1 MRAFVASQFS
11 SLLEYKV
18 RNIAFNQGTHTDM
31 IVSRNPFEPLPSL
44 AVKPD
49 NFEVLHSAESFRIRL
64 LDAISK
70 ATSRIYLVALYLED
84 DAAGREIFTALY
96 EAKQRNPGLDI
107 NVCVDWNRA
116 QRGLIGAESS
126 EGNAALYKKFANT
139 FKHPVPVY
147 GIPVRGKEVFGV
159 LHLKGFIVDD
169 TVIYSGASLNNV
181 YLQYNDRY
189 RFDRYH
195 VISHKTLADSMVKF
209 IQDEMIAHPA
219 VNDLAREDKPET
231 KDIKADIRQLRSSLA
246 RAKYQFTAEEV
257 APQDVKVTPL
267 VGLGKRRNLLNQ
279 KIVQLLASAKEEIF
293 ICTPYFNLPKS
304 LHREIK
310 RAIRRGVKVTVVV
323 GDKTANDFY
332 ISPEEEF
339 KTIGGLPYLYELNLR
354 RFAKANEASIA
365 ARKLSIHLWK
375 HANNSFHLKG
385 IWVDK
390 RYMLLTGNNLN
401 PRAWA
406 LDLEN
411 GLLIQDEKRLMKE
424 KFGHEVSNI
433 LEHTQLICT
442 YKQLEKL
449 EDYPPAVQKLVRK
462 ITRIKADGVLKRIL

>member
-1 MRAFVASQFS
+1 
-11 SLLEYKV
+11 
-18 RNIAFNQGTHTDM
+18 M
-31 IVSRNPFEPLPSL
+31 IVSRNPFEQLPSL
-44 AVKPD
+44 AVKPED
-49 NFEVLHSAESFRIRL
+49 FEVLHAADAFRARL

-84 DAAGREIFTALY
+84 DEAGREIFTALY

-107 NVCVDWNRA
+107 NICVDWHRA

-126 EGNAALYKKFANT
+126 EGNAALYKAFA
-139 FKHPVPVY
+139 KKYQHSIPVY
-147 GIPVRGKEVFGV
+147 GIPVRGREVFGV

-181 YLQYNDRY
+181 YLQYNGRY

-195 VISHKTLADSMVKF
+195 VIQHKALADSMVGF

-219 VNDLAREDKPET
+219 VNDLADKDKPET
-231 KDIKADIRQLRSSLA
+231 KEIKADIRQLRSSLA
-246 RAKYQFTAEEV
+246 RANYEFKPEV
-257 APQDVKVTPL
+257 ASEDEVKVTPL

-279 KIVQLLASAKEEIF
+279 KIVKLLAAAQNEIF
-293 ICTPYFNLPKS
+293 ICTPYFNFPKAIN
-304 LHREIK
+304 REVK
-310 RAIRRGVKVTVVV
+310 RAMKRGVKVTIVV

-375 HANNSFHLKG
+375 HDNNSFHLKG

-390 RYMLLTGNNLN
+390 RYMLMTGNNLN
-401 PRAWA
+401 PRAWS

-411 GLLIQDEKRLMKE
+411 GLLVQDNFAKMTD
-424 KFGHEVSNI
+424 KFEQEVANI

-442 YKQLEKL
+442 YKQLEKVG
-449 EDYPPAVQKLVRK
+449 DYPVSVQKLVRK